1 MKGGEQMEQLYLG
14 QRAMVMP
21 RAIRRL
27 LERVGV
33 YDGRPILD
41 MDVREKG
48 HPAVIR
54 YEQQGQ
60 QPFQTSMYGSFHAG
74 HLLYE
79 PRKYD

>member
-1 MKGGEQMEQLYLG
+1 MEQLYLG

-41 MDVREKG
+41 MDVREKRY
-48 HPAVIR
+48 PAVIR

-60 QPFQTSMYGSFHAG
+60 
-74 HLLYE
+74 
-79 PRKYD
+79 